1 MTFSNGENV
10 GPYQI
15 IEQLGSGGMATVYK
29 AYHAALD
36 RYVAIKVLHP
46 AFKQDANFLTRF
58 QREARIVAKL
68 EHPHIVPVYDF
79 NEHAGQPYLVMRFI
93 DGETLK
99 ARLGQG
105 DLPLSEIVRILNP
118 TGEALA
124 YAHAQGVL
132 HRDIKP
138 SNILLTPD
146 GGVFLADFGLARIAQ
161 AGESTLSQDS
171 LLGTPQYISPEQ
183 AQGRSDLDAR
193 TDVYSLGVVMY
204 ELLVGRVPYQ
214 ADTPYAVIHDHIY
227 TPLPLPRSIKPSVSE
242 DLERVLLKALTK
254 DREDR
259 FGSVNELM
267 IAFDQAL
274 QSAPTEV
281 APLVPIEPAQPIGL
295 EPATPTTTA
304 LPASTPTVQS
314 AAAPNRS
321 KLWIG
326 LGAVAI
332 LIALIVIIIL
342 VASRPRPPV
351 PPDQP
356 SVGSPSLVDL
366 SAQAQI
372 DRLVQQFN
380 QANQQVSKGD
390 VNGARNSFNTLAKAA
405 HNLAASTSSLSPEQ
419 QNQVHTL
426 AGESWLA
433 SGHADL
439 AQLEF
444 GALAQ
449 ANPNRLEPL
458 IGLAAADLIQ
468 NNLSEAD
475 RVLNQA
481 LGIDSQ
487 FAPAHA
493 LRACL
498 LLKLNEPVKAAR
510 EYHLATAPSSDVKT
524 ILQPWIRLVLSDL
537 NCRDD
542 QFK

>member
-15 IEQLGSGGMATVYK
+15 IGQLGSGGMATVYK

-99 ARLGQG
+99 ARLGNG
-105 DLPLSEIVRILNP
+105 DLSLQEMKRVLDP
-118 TGEALA
+118 TGDALA
-124 YAHAQGVL
+124 YAHSQGVL
-132 HRDIKP
+132 HRDVKP

-183 AQGRSDLDAR
+183 AQGRSDLDTR

-227 TPLPLPRSIKPSVSE
+227 TPLPLPRSIKPSLSE
-242 DLERVLLKALTK
+242 EVERMLLKALAK
-254 DREDR
+254 ERDDR
-259 FGSVNELM
+259 FGSVAEL
-267 IAFDQAL
+267 ISAFDHAL
-274 QSAPTEV
+274 LSGSTEI
-281 APLVPIEPAQPIGL
+281 ARSIPIEPAAPI
-295 EPATPTTTA
+295 A
-304 LPASTPTVQS
+304 LGTPTVMAEPPLTS
-314 AAAPNRS
+314 TAPLQASPAFKANRT
-321 KLWIG
+321 KLWFG
-326 LGAVAI
+326 LGAI
-332 LIALIVIIIL
+332 LIALISVGVI
-342 VASRPRPPV
+342 VVGQSKTPNP
-351 PPDQP
+351 P
-356 SVGSPSLVDL
+356 SVTTPV
-366 SAQAQI
+366 SANAAIQPQI
-372 DRLVQQFN
+372 DQLVQRFN
-380 QANQQVSKGD
+380 QANQQAGQGD
-390 VNGARNSFNTLAKAA
+390 ISGARTSFANI
-405 HNLAASTSSLSPEQ
+405 AASAQGLVETSAGLSAEQ
-419 QNQVHTL
+419 QIKLRTL

-433 SGHADL
+433 AS
-439 AQLEF
+439 
-444 GALAQ
+444 Q
-449 ANPNRLEPL
+449 ANQAQPQFDALSHLMPNRPDPL
-458 IGLAAADLIQ
+458 VGLAAAEMIQ
-468 NNLSEAD
+468 NNPSDAD
-475 RVLNQA
+475 RALTQA
-481 LGIDSQ
+481 LKIDPL

-493 LRACL
+493 LRGCL
-498 LLKLNEPVKAAR
+498 LLKQNEPVRALR
-510 EYHLATAPSSDVKT
+510 EYRLVSDPKT
-524 ILQPWIRLVLSDL
+524 NLQPWIRLVLTDL
-537 NCRDD
+537 DCRED

>member
-1 MTFSNGENV
+1 LTFSNGENV

-15 IEQLGSGGMATVYK
+15 IGQLGSGGMATVYK

-46 AFKQDANFLTRF
+46 AFKQDANFLSRF

-99 ARLGQG
+99 ARLVQG
-105 DLPLSEIVRILNP
+105 DLPFSEMVRILNP
-118 TGEALA
+118 TGDALA

-132 HRDIKP
+132 HRDVKP

-214 ADTPYAVIHDHIY
+214 ADIPYAVIHDHIY

-242 DLERVLLKALTK
+242 NLERVLLKALTK
-254 DREDR
+254 EREDR

-267 IAFDQAL
+267 LAFDQAM
-274 QSAPTEV
+274 QSAPTEI
-281 APLVPIEPAQPIGL
+281 AASIEPAKPIGL
-295 EPATPTTTA
+295 EQAAPTIAA
-304 LPASTPTVQS
+304 LPVSAPAIQS
-314 AAAPNRS
+314 AAAPKRS
-321 KLWIG
+321 ELWIG
-326 LGAVAI
+326 LGAAAI
-332 LIALIVIIIL
+332 LIAVIMIIVL
-342 VASRPRPPV
+342 VISRLSSLPDPV
-351 PPDQP
+351 N
-356 SVGSPSLVDL
+356 S

-372 DRLVQQFN
+372 DQLLQQFS
-380 QANQQVSKGD
+380 QANQQASKGD
-390 VNGARNSFNTLAKAA
+390 VNGARDSFNTIAKSA
-405 HNLAASTSSLSPEQ
+405 HDLAAATSGLSPDQ
-419 QNQVHTL
+419 QNQLHTL

-439 AQLEF
+439 AQPQF
-444 GALAQ
+444 DALVHSL
-449 ANPNRLEPL
+449 PNRPEPL

-481 LGIDSQ
+481 LVIDSQ

-498 LLKLNEPVKAAR
+498 LLKQNEPVRAAR
-510 EYHLATAPSSDVKT
+510 EYHLATASSSDVKT

-537 NCRDD
+537 NCRED